1 MMPWF
6 VLVLQRLNR
15 RGCVKPGFEDQRLS
29 DNLSNLLV
37 RSLEGLRAFR
47 RFSTFSDKS
56 GSFRAFDTEH
66 LIGAVRITH
75 PHSTLSD
82 LPKMYA
88 PTSAP

>member
-1 MMPWF
+1 MPWF
-6 VLVLQRLNR
+6 FVLLQRLNR
-15 RGCVKPGFEDQRLS
+15 RRRVKPGSEDQRLIG
-29 DNLSNLLV
+29 NLSNLLV
-37 RSLEGLRAFR
+37 PSLEGLRAFR
-47 RFSTFSDKS
+47 RFNTFSDKS

-75 PHSTLSD
+75 PHSTLSE